1 MKVKF
6 AFAYCAKSDNL
17 ADKVASLNHQCL
29 FPDENRPLT
38 VQFSKGCITCYI
50 FNSYLA
56 VLIDIYSTFYH
67 HQIKIHHIPTIP
79 TILISIFLLI
89 YKNKYIL

>member
-17 ADKVASLNHQCL
+17 ADKVASLNHKCL

-50 FNSYLA
+50 FNYLINSINRYIFNLLPPSNKNTPHSYYSYY
-56 VLIDIYSTFYH
+56 IDIN
-67 HQIKIHHIPTIP
+67 IPTIP
-79 TILISIFLLI
+79 T
-89 YKNKYIL
+89 YI